1 MTAEEF
7 RNEISGIIT
16 DDSTLSMTVSPDFQ
30 CDQTGGFPTS
40 LCVCWSQFKAWL
52 QPNEF
57 VDATPEQF
65 QRAWQAC
72 ADFGF
77 RQCFNDEDHNNIL
90 KSLGEDAYNTAYI
103 PEDYEEYSGLSM

>member
-1 MTAEEF
+1 MNVEEF
-7 RNEISGIIT
+7 QSEIQKIVAAEN
-16 DDSTLSMTVSPDFQ
+16 TLMIDVSRDFQ

-65 QRAWQAC
+65 QRAWEDC

-77 RQCFNDEDHNNIL
+77 KTCINDEYYNNIL
-90 KSLGEDAYNTAYI
+90 KSLGEDAYETACI
-103 PEDYEEYSGLSM
+103 PDDESYDQNMS